1 MKKIYTSIL
10 CITLLA
16 PIAVQAE
23 ICTDFD
29 ENFNVIEFDC
39 AEGINAARK
48 RIAAEAQK
56 KEQQERATAEAAAR
70 AEREKQAKLEAE
82 REKQAK
88 LEAERLA
95 EELSKAKE
103 KLKAEKEKRATL
115 EKERFLSDLQKTGG
129 FKVVAGLGVSGW
141 VGPRVPADAFQ
152 GQSMDGWTIWNA
164 NYDASGLSV
173 TASLGARYY
182 FNQSNK
188 WFVQM
193 SLSLSDGYEHDVQIN
208 SAQPPY
214 GVYSDALKLSEIK
227 TENFI
232 SIDATVGVLT
242 WDKTYLY
249 GRLGVGTMDY
259 DIGDYERLV
268 PDFNTDVSAFIFG
281 FGVEYNVWKQVFAYA
296 DMNVLVGDFLLGDS
310 FLKFDLGVKYQF

>member
-70 AEREKQAKLEAE
+70 AE

-193 SLSLSDGYEHDVQIN
+193 SLSLSDGFSV
-208 SAQPPY
+208 
-214 GVYSDALKLSEIK
+214 LSFK
-227 TENFI
+227 
-232 SIDATVGVLT
+232 V
-242 WDKTYLY
+242 
-249 GRLGVGTMDY
+249 
-259 DIGDYERLV
+259 
-268 PDFNTDVSAFIFG
+268 
-281 FGVEYNVWKQVFAYA
+281 
-296 DMNVLVGDFLLGDS
+296 
-310 FLKFDLGVKYQF
+310 